1 MQVFLRVCNMEWKL
15 FILDVKICV
24 IGFVLMESFVSNL
37 KICVQYLIMIG
48 VFNCDVNIF

>member
-15 FILDVKICV
+15 DVNICV
-24 IGFVLMESFVSNL
+24 IGFVLMESFVSNV